1 MTAKYQGFPGM
12 EDILPGEIE
21 KWQWLEEKAR
31 IFFEANGFKEIRT
44 PILEPTELFVRSI
57 GQASD
62 IVHKE
67 MFSFKDRGERDMTM
81 RPEMTASVARAV
93 IEKGLLK
100 TSKSLRLYY
109 MGPMFRAERPQ
120 AGRKRQFHQ
129 IGAEIINEKGH
140 SPDEDTH
147 VDYDIIALLYWFLQ
161 NVGLKNIQ
169 LNLND
174 LGEEADRAK
183 IRESLS
189 EYFSKEKT
197 KLCKDCQ
204 WRLEK
209 NVLRV
214 FDCKVHECQPVINK
228 APWESFAPLS
238 DNFSLITKKLNSYE
252 IPFTV
257 NRRLVRGL
265 DYYNGIVFEITA
277 EGLGA
282 QNAVAGGG
290 RYNNLYQELG
300 GSATPCTGFSIGME
314 RLLAA
319 LEAQDPKIFE
329 VIKSQRVYLAP
340 LEETPEVL
348 KKNSEYKFAL
358 RKNGIRVETTFGVYS
373 FSAHLKRAN
382 KLGVRFMLIMGL
394 NELTN
399 NKVMVKDLLKEEGQ
413 ELNDKIFNY
422 IDSFTGGNIGN
433 ESNLK
438 QQLIDSDVER
448 VISHFKKVMNL
459 C

>member
-1 MTAKYQGFPGM
+1 M

-21 KWQWLEEKAR
+21 KWQWIEEKAR
-31 IFFEANGFKEIRT
+31 IFFEAHGFKEIRT

-81 RPEMTASVARAV
+81 RPEMTASVARSV

-140 SPDEDTH
+140 SPDGDTH
-147 VDYDIIALLYWFLQ
+147 VDYEIIALLYRFLQ
-161 NVGLKNIQ
+161 YAGLKNIQ

-183 IRESLS
+183 IRKSLS
-189 EYFSKEKT
+189 EYFSKEKA

-209 NVLRV
+209 NVLRI
-214 FDCKVHECQPVINK
+214 FDCKIHDCQPVLNK

-238 DNFSLITKKLNSYE
+238 NNFKLITAKLDSVE
-252 IPFTV
+252 IPYAV

-290 RYNNLYQELG
+290 RYDHLYKDLG
-300 GSATPCTGFSIGME
+300 GSDTPCTGFSIGME
-314 RLLAA
+314 RLLVA
-319 LEAQDPKIFE
+319 LEVQNPQIFE
-329 VIKSQRVYLAP
+329 AIKTHCVYLAP
-340 LEETPEVL
+340 FEETPEVL
-348 KKNSEYKFAL
+348 KKFNEYKLAL
-358 RKNGIRVETTFGVYS
+358 RERRIRVETLARVCSLST
-373 FSAHLKRAN
+373 HLKKAN
-382 KLGVRFMLIMGL
+382 QLGVRFVLILGAKEIG
-394 NELTN
+394 NQ
-399 NKVMVKDLLKEEGQ
+399 KVIVKDLSKKGLEGQ
-413 ELNDKIFNY
+413 ELINQELINSDINSVVSY
-422 IDSFTGGNIGN
+422 
-433 ESNLK
+433 LK
-438 QQLIDSDVER
+438 E
-448 VISHFKKVMNL
+448 KMTL